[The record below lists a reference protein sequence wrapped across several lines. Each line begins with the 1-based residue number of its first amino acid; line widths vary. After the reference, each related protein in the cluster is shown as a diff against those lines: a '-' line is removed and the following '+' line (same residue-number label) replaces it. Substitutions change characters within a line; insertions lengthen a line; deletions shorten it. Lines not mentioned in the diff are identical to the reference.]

1 MPVRC
6 DPYAALDTH
15 DDYSIEET
23 APSAF
28 TATYIAHTLRNYRN
42 VIALSV
48 LAVAVGYMILAM
60 AAYLLAPAVRVTTLP
75 FRLEF
80 NGAEKGE
87 YPNGSKFASAE
98 IISAPVMLKT
108 FRQNELERFTNFNDF
123 AGAVFVVESNEAREA
138 LGREYQAR
146 LADTRLTSI
155 DRERIQR
162 EYELKAGS
170 LSKNQFSVNY
180 VRRRRDN
187 VPDVM
192 AKKVLH
198 DILKNWAE
206 YAATEQHVLE
216 HQVAVLSPDVI
227 APKTPQT
234 GNAILT
240 TVILRGNVS
249 RLIENIRGLREL
261 PNAILIRTS
270 DGLSLDDLSI
280 QLEDVLRYRLDPL
293 VDRIAAAR
301 LDDRPETIR
310 FLTTQLDYDLRTLEW
325 NRNAAETARRTLDL
339 YINAQSQRAAA
350 PVPAAPASPGARTA
364 PSASDNETV
373 MPQLSDT
380 FIDRLIQLT
389 SRQGDN
395 EFRQK
400 MAEEYQ
406 RASLAIG
413 PAETAV
419 AYDKSVLDS
428 VRNSGAVVAS
438 ADAGQIQQELDA
450 TRVNV
455 RQLATKVQEI
465 QKIISRN
472 LNPSTELLTASTPR
486 TRVDRGLSLKFLIL
500 LGALLTFMA
509 LVASVLLSLFHS
521 RVRDGEK
528 EESAALAA
536 AQSPSATESR

>member
-1 MPVRC
+1 VALGC

-15 DDYSIEET
+15 DDYSIEEP

-42 VIALSV
+42 VILLSV
-48 LAVAVGYMILAM
+48 LAVAVGYLILAM
-60 AAYLLAPAVRVTTLP
+60 AAYLLAPAVRLTALP

-80 NGAEKGE
+80 TGADRGQ
-87 YPNGSKFASAE
+87 YPNGSKFSSSE
-98 IISAPVMLKT
+98 IISIPVLLETYK
-108 FRQNELERFTNFNDF
+108 QNELERFTTFTDF

-138 LGREYQAR
+138 LAREYQAR
-146 LADTRLTSI
+146 LSDTRLTSI

-180 VRRRRDN
+180 MRRRRDN
-187 VPDVM
+187 VPEVM

-198 DILKNWAE
+198 DILKNWAH

-216 HQVAVLSPDVI
+216 HQVAVLSPEII
-227 APKTPQT
+227 APQTALT

-249 RLIENIRGLREL
+249 KLIENIRDIREM
-261 PNAILIRTS
+261 PNAILLRTK
-270 DGLSLDDLSI
+270 DGMTLDDISL
-280 QLEDVLRYRLDPL
+280 QLENVLRYRLDPL

-301 LDDRPETIR
+301 LDDRGETLR
-310 FLTTQLDYDLRTLEW
+310 FLTTQLDYDTRTLEW
-325 NRNAAETARRTLDL
+325 HVNAAETARRTLDL
-339 YINAQSQRAAA
+339 YINAQSQRAAP
-350 PVPAAPASPGARTA
+350 PVQIATASPRDQTA
-364 PSASDNETV
+364 AGGSDNETL

-406 RASLAIG
+406 KASLAIG
-413 PAETAV
+413 PAEAAV
-419 AYDKSVLDS
+419 AYDKTALES
-428 VRNSGAVVAS
+428 VRSSGGTTAS
-438 ADAGQIQQELDA
+438 ADANQIRQELEA
-450 TRVNV
+450 TRLNV
-455 RQLATKVQEI
+455 RQLAMKVQEI
-465 QKIISRN
+465 HKLVSRN
-472 LNPSTELLTASTPR
+472 LNPSTELVIASTPR
-486 TRVDRGLSLKFLIL
+486 TRVDRSLSLKFLIL
-500 LGALLTFMA
+500 LGMLLTLVS
-509 LVASVLLSLFHS
+509 LVASILLSLFHS

-528 EESAALAA
+528 EESAALA
-536 AQSPSATESR
+536 QSPSATLSR